1 MKRVAA
7 VFAVLLVFGVSAAYA
22 QEKASGSA
30 SVAGI
35 AGVFHMAHGNIVKAA
50 EQIPEDKYSFQPTKE
65 VRTLGALFAHIADAN
80 NYLCSQVT
88 ATPAAQYADKTEKT
102 AKTKAEI
109 VAALKASYD
118 ACGAA
123 YGAVTDAQLTK
134 AIKIFGMDMNWS
146 GAIAMNASH
155 NWEHYGNIVT
165 YMRLNGMVPPSS
177 QQ

>member
-7 VFAVLLVFGVSAAYA
+7 GFAVLVAFGVSTAQA

-30 SVAGI
+30 STGGI
-35 AGVFHMAHGNIVKAA
+35 TGVFHMAHANIVKAA
-50 EQIPEDKYSFQPTKE
+50 EQVPEDKYSYQPTKE
-65 VRTLGALFAHIADAN
+65 VRTLGALFAHLADAN
-80 NYLCSQVT
+80 NFFCSQVT
-88 ATPAAQYADKTEKT
+88 GTPANYADKVEKT

-123 YGAVTDAQLTK
+123 YGTVTDAQLTK
-134 AIKIFGMDMNWS
+134 PIKIFGMDMNWA
-146 GAIAMNASH
+146 GALAMNAGH

>member
-7 VFAVLLVFGVSAAYA
+7 VFAVLVAFGASAAEA

-30 SVAGI
+30 STMGI
-35 AGVFHMAHGNIVKAA
+35 TNLFHMAHANIVKAA
-50 EQIPEDKYSFQPTKE
+50 EQIPEDKYAFQPTKE

-80 NYLCSQVT
+80 FMFCSMVGGTPGT
-88 ATPAAQYADKTEKT
+88 ASAEKT

-123 YGAVTDAQLTK
+123 YGKVTDADLAK
-134 AIKIFGMDMNWS
+134 PVKIFGQDSNYA
-146 GAIAMNASH
+146 GALTFNTSH

>member
-7 VFAVLLVFGVSAAYA
+7 VFAVLLVAGTSIA
-22 QEKASGSA
+22 QAQQKASGSA
-30 SVAGI
+30 VSTAGI
-35 AGVFHMAHGNIVKAA
+35 TGVFHMAHANIVKAA
-50 EQIPEDKYSFQPTKE
+50 EQIPEDKFSFQPTKD
-65 VRTLGALFAHIADAN
+65 VRTLGAIFAHVADAN
-80 NYLCSQVT
+80 TFFCSQVT
-88 ATPAAQYADKTEKT
+88 GTPKEYSDKVEKT

-123 YGAVTDAQLTK
+123 YGAVTDADLTK
-134 AIKIFGMDMNWS
+134 GLKIFGNDMNVA
-146 GAIAMNASH
+146 GAMTMNTSH

>member
-1 MKRVAA
+1 MKRIAA
-7 VFAVLLVFGVSAAYA
+7 VFALLVAFGVSAAQA
-22 QEKASGSA
+22 QEKASAAAA
-30 SVAGI
+30 STTGI
-35 AGVFHMAHGNIVKAA
+35 TNLFHMAHANIVKAA
-50 EQIPEDKYSFQPTKE
+50 EQIPEDKYAFQPTKE

-80 NYLCSQVT
+80 FMFCSMVGGTPGT
-88 ATPAAQYADKTEKT
+88 ASAEKT

-123 YGAVTDAQLTK
+123 YGKITDADLAK
-134 AIKIFGMDMNWS
+134 PVKIFGRDSNYS
-146 GAIAMNASH
+146 GALTFNTSH

>member
-7 VFAVLLVFGVSAAYA
+7 VFAVLLVFGVSAAQA
-22 QEKASGSA
+22 QEKASGAA

-35 AGVFHMAHGNIVKAA
+35 AGVFHMAHQNIVKAA
-50 EQIPEDKYSFQPTKE
+50 EQVPEEKYSFQPTKE
-65 VRTLGALFAHIADAN
+65 VRTLGALFAHLADAN
-80 NYLCSQVT
+80 NFFCSQVS
-88 ATPAAQYADKTEKT
+88 AAPKDYSDKTEKT

-123 YGAVTDAQLTK
+123 YGALTDAQLSK
-134 AIKIFGMDMNWS
+134 AINIFGMDMNWA
-146 GAIAMNASH
+146 GAFAMNAGH